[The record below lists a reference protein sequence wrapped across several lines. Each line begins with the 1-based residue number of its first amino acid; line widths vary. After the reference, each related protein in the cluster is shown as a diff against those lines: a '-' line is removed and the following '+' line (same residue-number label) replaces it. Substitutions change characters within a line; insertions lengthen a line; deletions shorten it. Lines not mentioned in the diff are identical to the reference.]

1 MSHLTKRPS
10 MIDIVAPAK
19 RSKIMASIRGK
30 NTRPELRVRRGLHA
44 LGLRFRL
51 HRRHLPGSPDLVFP
65 KYRVALFVHG
75 CFWHRHDS
83 CKLAYTPSANRQK
96 WEEKFKGNVARD
108 RRQIALLLQAGWRV
122 FVIWECALRAD
133 DLSELLGA
141 VATELK
147 TGESTY
153 REWPKLPTETQE
165 PV

>member
-1 MSHLTKRPS
+1 MT
-10 MIDIVAPAK
+10 DIVDPAT

-30 NTRPELRVRRGLHA
+30 NTKPELRIRRALHA
-44 LGLRFRL
+44 LGVRFRL
-51 HRRHLPGSPDLVFP
+51 HRRDLPGSPDLVFP

-83 CKLAYTPSANRQK
+83 CKLAYTPSANRQE

-133 DLSELLGA
+133 DLSDLLVA
-141 VATELK
+141 VAAELK
-147 TGESTY
+147 TGESGF
-153 REWPKLPTETQE
+153 REWPTFPNQARGSG
-165 PV
+165 